1 MLCQWRAVWVFLGLL
16 ISHSAWSELLPRDY
30 LDQMSHS
37 FRELDYRGEFT
48 YEFGS
53 HMDTLRIV
61 HAVRDGVEK
70 ERLIYLNGSP
80 REIVRD
86 GHELTCIHPGDQ
98 IMRLGSTIASGPF
111 ARTFQGVRDISEYY
125 RFSYGEPTRIAGR
138 EVRQIVV
145 SPQDEYRYGFQL
157 YLDKQTGLLLKSV
170 TVSPAGTAL
179 ERFQFTRIE
188 IGADIDD
195 AELQASDL
203 SSHHAFHYLV
213 SQEQGGEAGQSAI
226 AAMGWL
232 PPGFSLSASSVNSG
246 SEQPVHLSM
255 YTDGFSTLT
264 VVLESAEPGAS
275 LVDDGKARR
284 GATVAYLRQ
293 LAWQGKPYL
302 LTVVGEVPLET
313 AQKVAYSVAIS
324 KEQG

>member
-1 MLCQWRAVWVFLGLL
+1 MLGRWRSMSVVLGLL
-16 ISHSAWSELLPRDY
+16 ISHIAWGELLPRDY

-70 ERLIYLNGSP
+70 ERLVYLNGSP

-111 ARTFQGVRDISEYY
+111 ARSFQSVRDISEYY
-125 RFSYGEPTRIAGR
+125 RFSFGEPTRIAGR
-138 EVRQIVV
+138 AVRQIVV
-145 SPQDEYRYGFQL
+145 WPLDEYRYGFQL
-157 YLDKQTGLLLKSV
+157 YLDQQTGLLLKSV
-170 TVSPAGTAL
+170 TVSPAGTVL

-188 IGADIDD
+188 IGAKIDD
-195 AELQASDL
+195 QELQASDME
-203 SSHHAFHYLV
+203 SRHAYHYLV
-213 SQEQGGEAGQSAI
+213 SQTPVGDAGQSAI
-226 AAMGWL
+226 AATGWL
-232 PPGFSLSASSVNSG
+232 PPGFSLSASSVNSD
-246 SEQPVHLSM
+246 SNQPLHLSM

-264 VVLESAEPGAS
+264 VVLEASEAGAG
-275 LVDDGKARR
+275 LADDGKARR
-284 GATVAYLRQ
+284 GATVAYLRE
-293 LAWQGKPYL
+293 LAWQGQPYL

-324 KEQG
+324 REPG